1 MNKNLGR
8 FFLLFL
14 ALWQVEIFASTYVW
28 HVEADKKTAFV
39 NEAIYLKYSCE
50 FSDRAELYSIDFNPV
65 ADNEEY
71 SLKLLSQTTKVED
84 GKKIVL
90 YEFVAFAKRVGEVKF
105 DFDMAMK
112 KSNHDSIENKI
123 IGRDNIQVEQFSTT
137 LLHQESIA
145 VAIKETLTDLFG
157 SLDMQIKKDEPKV
170 KAYEPF
176 HMEITLKGI
185 GNFEALKPYEFS
197 IVGVKVFSEIPT
209 ENVTLTKDGSSGEWS
224 QKFAFV
230 GDKDFEIPSFSF
242 KYFDKNEQKIREI
255 HFEAIKV
262 EVSKAFSKEELIEAD
277 ENEKSFLKLE
287 YLYYLL
293 TFIAGFL
300 ASKIKIKKSV
310 IHTKDEIFLNKIQNA
325 KSLEELCMLLALKDS
340 KKYSDIILKIE
351 KKEITSLKKAKEIS
365 SLLMEY

>member
-8 FFLLFL
+8 FFYLFL
-14 ALWQVEIFASTYVW
+14 ALWHVEIFASTYVW
-28 HVEADKKTAFV
+28 HVEADKKAAFV
-39 NEAIYLKYSCE
+39 NEAIYLKYSCK

-65 ADNEEY
+65 SDNEEY
-71 SLKLLSQTTKVED
+71 SLRLLSQTTKIED
-84 GKKIVL
+84 GKKIAL
-90 YEFVAFAKRVGEVKF
+90 YEFVAFAKRAGEVKF

-112 KSNHDSIENKI
+112 KSNHDSIENMV
-123 IGRDNIQVEQFSTT
+123 IGRDNMQREQFSIT
-137 LLHQESIA
+137 LVHQES
-145 VAIKETLTDLFG
+145 VAIEVKETLTDLFG
-157 SLDMQIKKDEPKV
+157 SLDMQIKKDELKV

-176 HMEITLKGI
+176 HMEITLKGV
-185 GNFEALKPYEFS
+185 GNFDALKPYDLKIE
-197 IVGVKVFSEIPT
+197 GVKVFSQKPT
-209 ENVTLTKDGSSGEWS
+209 ENVTLTKDGLSGEWT

-230 GDKDFEIPSFSF
+230 GDKDFEIPATTF

-262 EVSKAFSKEELIEAD
+262 EVSKAFTKEELIEAD

-287 YLYYLL
+287 HLYYLL

-310 IHTKDEIFLNKIQNA
+310 IYTKDEIFLNKIQNA
-325 KSLEELCMLLALKDS
+325 KSLEELCVLLALKDS

-351 KKEITSLKKAKEIS
+351 KKEISSLTKAKKIL
-365 SLLMEY
+365 SLLMDN